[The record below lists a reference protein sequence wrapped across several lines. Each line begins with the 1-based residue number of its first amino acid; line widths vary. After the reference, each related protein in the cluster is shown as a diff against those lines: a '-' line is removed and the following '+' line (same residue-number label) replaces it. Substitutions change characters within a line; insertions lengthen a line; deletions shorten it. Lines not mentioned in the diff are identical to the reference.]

1 MHYEYFLFNLIVLLG
16 PIAASF
22 ETRVHFV
29 TKWRHALPAIALA
42 ALPYIVWDALVTG
55 RHWNFNSAYILGIS
69 PFGLPIEEI
78 LFFFTIPFASLFMWE
93 VISSY
98 IPKQEVSSKGS
109 VGVFRGLLLAGII
122 LYAQGQKEYTA
133 FALGALGIVGI
144 LDDILPAKL
153 FPQKRTLLY
162 VLVVTICNGVF
173 NGYLTARPVVI
184 YDNTYNLGIRLGTIP
199 VEDFFY
205 GLSLI
210 LLATIFYELLNK
222 KYEHS
227 RK

>member
-1 MHYEYFLFNLIVLLG
+1 MKYEYLLFNLIVVLG

-22 ETRVHFV
+22 DKRVHFAN
-29 TKWRHALPAIALA
+29 KWRHAFPAITLA
-42 ALPYIVWDALVTG
+42 AIPYIVWDALVTG
-55 RHWNFNSAYILGIS
+55 RHWVFNAATISGFS

-78 LFFFTIPFASLFMWE
+78 FFFFTVPFASLFMWE

-98 IPKQEVSSKGS
+98 IPKQEVSSKGM

-122 LYAQGQKEYTA
+122 LYSQGDKEYTA

-144 LDDILPAKL
+144 LDDILPVKL
-153 FPQKRTLLY
+153 FPQKRTFLY
-162 VLVVTICNGVF
+162 VLAVSVCNGVF
-173 NGYLTARPVVI
+173 NGYLTSRPVVV

-210 LLATIFYELLNK
+210 LLATIFYELLKK

-227 RK
+227 GE

>member
-22 ETRVHFV
+22 EKRVHFV
-29 TKWRHALPAIALA
+29 TKWRLAFPAIALA
-42 ALPYIVWDALVTG
+42 ALPYIIWDALVTG
-55 RHWNFNSAYILGIS
+55 RHWNFNPAYILGFS

-78 LFFFTIPFASLFMWE
+78 LFFLTIPFASLFMWE

-98 IPKQEVSSKGS
+98 IPKQEATNKGT

-133 FALGALGIVGI
+133 FAFGALGIVGI
-144 LDDILPAKL
+144 LDDILQVKL
-153 FPQKRTLLY
+153 IPQKRTLLY
-162 VLVVTICNGVF
+162 ILTVTVCNGIF
-173 NGYLTARPVVI
+173 NGYLTYRPVVI
-184 YDNTYNLGIRLGTIP
+184 YNNTYNLGIRLGTIP
-199 VEDFFY
+199 VEDFCY

-210 LLATIFYELLNK
+210 LLATIFYELLKK

-227 RK
+227 EE